1 MSTTVKIGSAQ
12 AAIVS
17 ARGAQMLRALS
28 EKVASL
34 SDENLQLRSLLTQRQ
49 HEDSVR
55 EIAHEMEAKGLNAE
69 LSFEEK
75 VANVSQYD
83 DLSLIRQAVG
93 MAAGAGIRFAKV
105 ADVPGRG
112 AADALTEL
120 CLGAD

>member
-17 ARGAQMLRALS
+17 ARGAQMLRSLS

-34 SDENLQLRSLLTQRQ
+34 ADENAQLRSLLMQRQ

-69 LSFEEK
+69 MSFEEK
-75 VANVSQYD
+75 VAHVSQYD

-93 MAAGAGIRFAKV
+93 MAAGTGIRFAKV
-105 ADVPGRG
+105 ADAPGRG
-112 AADALTEL
+112 ATDALTEL

>member
-1 MSTTVKIGSAQ
+1 MSYNIKIGSAQ
-12 AAIVS
+12 AAVVS
-17 ARGAQMLRALS
+17 ARGAQMIRTLS

-34 SDENLQLRSLLTQRQ
+34 ADENTQLRSLLSQRQ

-55 EIAHEMEAKGLNAE
+55 ELAHEMESKGLNSE
-69 LSFEEK
+69 MSFEEK
-75 VANVSQYD
+75 VAHISQYN

-93 MAAGAGIRFAKV
+93 MAAGSEIRFAKV

-112 AADALTEL
+112 VDPLTEL

>member
-1 MSTTVKIGSAQ
+1 MPTTVKIGSAQ

-17 ARGAQMLRALS
+17 ARGAQMLRSLS

-34 SDENLQLRSLLTQRQ
+34 SDENAQLRALLDQRQ

-69 LSFEEK
+69 MSFEEK
-75 VANVSQYD
+75 VAHVSQYD
-83 DLSLIRQAVG
+83 DLTLIRQAVG
-93 MAAGAGIRFAKV
+93 MAAGTGIRFAKV
-105 ADVPGRG
+105 ADAPGRG

>member
-1 MSTTVKIGSAQ
+1 
-12 AAIVS
+12 
-17 ARGAQMLRALS
+17 
-28 EKVASL
+28 
-34 SDENLQLRSLLTQRQ
+34 
-49 HEDSVR
+49 
-55 EIAHEMEAKGLNAE
+55 MEAKGLNAE

-75 VANVSQYD
+75 VAHVSQYD

-105 ADVPGRG
+105 ADAPGRG